1 MAAPLNHLASVGL
14 SGLSVAEGCLRR
26 QAVEGC
32 CSSYKCDV
40 VIGTRA
46 IIVEHIIQSTQ
57 SVSQREGE
65 TLSKL

>member
-1 MAAPLNHLASVGL
+1 MG
-14 SGLSVAEGCLRR
+14 
-26 QAVEGC
+26 
-32 CSSYKCDV
+32 CDV